1 MLYLHYYQGYTA
13 RETAELLGKNP
24 STVRTWLVQAR
35 EKLKELLEVEEYG

>member
-1 MLYLHYYQGYTA
+1 MRLLLATKTA